1 MKSPTEIAQEAYNRG
16 LEKGREDERAAIE
29 TFLEN
34 SKSDGTEELIDLI
47 IHDLCNLLHRE
58 APCR

>member
-1 MKSPTEIAQEAYNRG
+1 MKSAKETEQAAY
-16 LEKGREDERAAIE
+16 EKGREDERAAIE
-29 TFLEN
+29 PFLEN